1 MVAPARASK
10 NGRVG
15 AQSARE
21 GDMEVRGHGRRDA
34 GGIVFGVIL
43 LLVGGY
49 YLLQQTFGLNLPDLN
64 WDQIWPVLVIVLGL
78 VVLYG
83 AWSRSKQA

>member
-1 MVAPARASK
+1 
-10 NGRVG
+10 
-15 AQSARE
+15 
-21 GDMEVRGHGRRDA
+21 MEVRGHGRRDA
-34 GGIVFGVIL
+34 GGIVFGAIL

-64 WDQIWPVLVIVLGL
+64 WDQIWPVLVIVLGV

-83 AWSRSKQA
+83 AWSRGKQA

>member
-1 MVAPARASK
+1 
-10 NGRVG
+10 
-15 AQSARE
+15 
-21 GDMEVRGHGRRDA
+21 MEVRSHGRRDA

-49 YLLQQTFGLNLPDLN
+49 YLLQQTFGFNLPDLN
-64 WDQIWPVLVIVLGL
+64 WDQIWPVLVIALGV

-83 AWSRSKQA
+83 AWSRNKQA